1 MKSLAVRAALGTFLA
16 GAVLSVWL
24 GEKPFVFLDAEPAP
38 FVIAPAGSFKT
49 SVSFDP
55 GRPLKDLVVAFEL
68 ETDAGGRVEL
78 HANGR
83 CVTHVRIGPKERC
96 TARIPRLFLR
106 AGANELEV
114 RNPADVKL
122 ALKPLDFPSHRASA
136 GKPPAAPPLPP
147 SPEIWGEPEYR
158 WEKGEVALWVA
169 VQGEGKQLLEDAT
182 VTSHLRGEAAQMK
195 RVGRGT
201 SGMASEAPVRYEA
214 VWPLASLRPGANPVE
229 VRVDAKGHAS
239 ARAWFPLRKTFPS
252 EARRRVAS
260 SEGVSVRVPF
270 RLHPEAPPREFA
282 FRLFMAYPVESE
294 LAPGEEPLD
303 YDQLTDWIASIR
315 SRGGA
320 VFLDRQGQDLR
331 TRFDDFVY
339 LLEADGI
346 VVRDEKGWDPAV
358 EPGGFWDKMLHQR
371 QRVGI
376 LGTPGSLLEA
386 PEDSV
391 AGRLEAH
398 RRGSRVVAWG
408 SSLEVDLAGA
418 GPGETASLEF
428 GEKAELRIKAP
439 SSARLELVSDV
450 GGTPAVVASW
460 SGAAA
465 SYPFQVASPA
475 YFRAIATDEK
485 GGRAVS
491 APVWLE
497 VRPPVRDRV
506 VHRVNESWVLRGGE
520 KRSVSFTPAAGSFHV
535 LEIGV
540 DPGETFAG
548 AEERV
553 EVSLDGRPI
562 GLYRAANTIHG
573 HDGKAPIRH
582 VVPFRVSLGRL
593 EKGKAVTVDLS
604 SPAPDDGIAVSYA
617 YVLRTATP
625 ALALVDLHS
634 HSRITENFSSELH
647 RTMGYDLIMTAHGG
661 FPNPDAR
668 KRALERAR
676 ELTDGQ
682 MKILIGGERGD
693 HFGACHISLGFV
705 TQDLDRWNAR
715 DQKYSSAIALGLDWD
730 GVACLNHPSEDSRLG
745 WQRKHYQWG
754 YADPHYH
761 GFAGWAHK
769 EHHYGAGDHYW
780 RLVTIVEYFNGYGAP
795 SIAAG
800 KNEGGYGPRMR
811 WHEEIGR
818 YVRGE
823 RRAPLFAVGNSD
835 TKTFQQET
843 ERLRIGSM
851 YAGTMVHAAAADPA
865 AIGASLI
872 SGNSVAACHADTR
885 LLVTAEDAEGRLY
898 HPGNRIVG
906 TGPFKVSVEGWA
918 PRDLALV
925 RLVGPRGTIVERALR
940 GRHVLEEFTLESLGP
955 WDWFLVEL
963 RGDGPR
969 TGAVSNPFLR

>member
-24 GEKPFVFLDAEPAP
+24 GEKPFVFLEAEPAP
-38 FVIAPAGSFKT
+38 FSVAPAASFKLP
-49 SVSFDP
+49 VALDP
-55 GRPLKDLVVAFEL
+55 GREPKDLVVAFEL
-68 ETDAGGRVEL
+68 ETDQGGRVEV

-96 TARIPRLFLR
+96 TARIPRLFLKS
-106 AGANELEV
+106 GANELEV
-114 RNPADVKL
+114 RNPMDVKL
-122 ALKPLDFPSHRASA
+122 ALKPLDFPSHRVSS
-136 GKPPAAPPLPP
+136 GKPPAAPPVPP
-147 SPEIWGEPEYR
+147 TPEIWGEPEYR

-169 VQGEGKQLLEDAT
+169 VQGEGKALLEDAT
-182 VTSHLRGEAAQMK
+182 VVARLRGEAATMK

-201 SGMASEAPVRYEA
+201 SGMARDVPARYEA
-214 VWPLASLRPGANPVE
+214 AWPLASLRPGPNPVE
-229 VRVDAKGHAS
+229 VQVDAKGHAP
-239 ARAWFPLRKTFPS
+239 ARAWFPLRKPFPS
-252 EARRRVAS
+252 EGKHRAPL
-260 SEGVSVRVPF
+260 SEGVAVRVPF
-270 RLHPEAPPREFA
+270 QLQPEAPTQEFAFRVFLPDDVAPPREP
-282 FRLFMAYPVESE
+282 M
-294 LAPGEEPLD
+294 D
-303 YDQLTDWIASIR
+303 YDRLVAWIASIR
-315 SRGGA
+315 SRGG
-320 VFLDRQGQDLR
+320 VVVLDRAGQDLR
-331 TRFDDFVY
+331 ARFDDYVY
-339 LLEADGI
+339 LTEADGI
-346 VVRDEKGWDPAV
+346 VVRDERGWDPAV
-358 EPGGFWDKMLHQR
+358 APGGFWDKMLRQR
-371 QRVGI
+371 QRMAVVGT
-376 LGTPGSLLEA
+376 GGVGEA
-386 PEDSV
+386 PEETPE
-391 AGRLEAH
+391 GRFEAH
-398 RRGSRVVAWG
+398 RRGAAVIADPG
-408 SSLEVDLAGA
+408 LSLELELAGA
-418 GPGETASLEF
+418 GPLGLASLEF
-428 GEKAELRIKAP
+428 GEKAEVRVRSPGAAKI
-439 SSARLELVSDV
+439 ELVSDV
-450 GGTPAVVASW
+450 GGPASVVASW
-460 SGAAA
+460 A
-465 SYPFQVASPA
+465 SPQGTHPFQVASPG
-475 YFRAIATDEK
+475 YFRALATGRD
-485 GGRAVS
+485 GSRAVS

-497 VRPPVRDRV
+497 VRPAARDRV
-506 VHRVNESWVLRGGE
+506 VHRVDEPWVLRGGA
-520 KRSVSFTPAAGSFHV
+520 KRSVSFAPAGSGYHV
-535 LEIGV
+535 LEVGV
-540 DPGETFAG
+540 DPGTTFAG

-593 EKGKAVTVDLS
+593 EKGKAVSVDLA
-604 SPAPDDGIAVSYA
+604 SPAPGDGIAVSYA
-617 YVLRTATP
+617 CVLRTATP
-625 ALALVDLHS
+625 ALALVDLHA
-634 HSRITENFSSELH
+634 HSKITENFSNELH

-661 FPNPDAR
+661 FRGRDTRR
-668 KRALERAR
+668 KALERAR
-676 ELTDGQ
+676 ELSDGQ

-693 HFGACHISLGFV
+693 HFGACHISLGFI
-705 TQDLDRWNAR
+705 TQDLDRWDAR

-769 EHHYGAGDHYW
+769 EHHYGAADHYW

-800 KNEGGYGPRMR
+800 RNEGGYGPRMR

-818 YVRGE
+818 HVRGE
-823 RRAPLFAVGNSD
+823 RRAPLFAVGNTD

-851 YAGTMVHAAAADPA
+851 YAGTMVHAAAAEPA

-906 TGPFKVSVEGWA
+906 TGPFKVSVEAWA

-925 RLVGPRGTIVERALR
+925 RLVGPRGTIVERRLKT
-940 GRHVLEEFTLESLGP
+940 RHAVEEFRLEGLGP

-963 RGDGPR
+963 RGDEPR
-969 TGAVSNPFLR
+969 TAAVSNPFLR